1 MILVN
6 GFTNS
11 HLAIIIKLLEIPST
25 PELDLFLNV
34 QSLVKFYYHLLSTK
48 LIGLQKWYVN
58 NPESG
63 DWNQSD
69 LLVMDQYL

>member
-11 HLAIIIKLLEIPST
+11 HLAIFIKLLEIPST

-34 QSLVKFYYHLLSTK
+34 RTLVKFYFHLLIAK
-48 LIGLQKWYVN
+48 VIGLQKDYVN
-58 NPESG
+58 NPKSG
-63 DWNQSD
+63 DWN
-69 LLVMDQYL
+69 